1 MECRQWL
8 RSCICRA
15 YPSTLLVLSVQQAN
29 KQCKVVF
36 PALLPLTYVP
46 ALLERTKALFLAL
59 FQPYVTSL
67 IESLSSGGASAG
79 SALKQLKEKI
89 VEERWDEVWDRC
101 FRNCEGVG
109 RTLHN
114 EKSGRRLT
122 VSQEKKSRSTLVK
135 QRVSDGANP
144 AISSADTSDV
154 DVGSQPAL
162 SAEEIAKNVQSLK
175 AKMKGGKRR
184 GVRDG

>member
-1 MECRQWL
+1 M
-8 RSCICRA
+8 
-15 YPSTLLVLSVQQAN
+15 
-29 KQCKVVF
+29 
-36 PALLPLTYVP
+36 
-46 ALLERTKALFLAL
+46 
-59 FQPYVTSL
+59 
-67 IESLSSGGASAG
+67 
-79 SALKQLKEKI
+79 
-89 VEERWDEVWDRC
+89 EERWDEVWDRC

-114 EKSGRRLT
+114 ERGETLT

-144 AISSADTSDV
+144 AISSADTSNV
-154 DVGSQPAL
+154 DVGSQPTL

>member
-1 MECRQWL
+1 M
-8 RSCICRA
+8 
-15 YPSTLLVLSVQQAN
+15 
-29 KQCKVVF
+29 
-36 PALLPLTYVP
+36 
-46 ALLERTKALFLAL
+46 
-59 FQPYVTSL
+59 
-67 IESLSSGGASAG
+67 
-79 SALKQLKEKI
+79 
-89 VEERWDEVWDRC
+89 EERWDEVWDRC

-109 RTLHN
+109 RTLHMR
-114 EKSGRRLT
+114 KGGRRLT

-154 DVGSQPAL
+154 DVGSQPAV